1 MLAACLV
8 GLVVGFAASV
18 PTAGPLTLLIIANV
32 FRKKRYRSFQ
42 LAVGGA
48 FAESLYAM
56 AAFLGFGALAQTWMQ
71 RYGAAS
77 HIAGALALVGVGA
90 FFYFTGRKRHLFP
103 TEAETEAADARL
115 LSPVPT
121 DGSPAS
127 RTLLR
132 DGSVYFLG
140 FALIIVNPAIA
151 ITWAAVAAATSAW
164 VPVNTIASA
173 LGLGIGAFSGISGW
187 FLVLIGLLDK
197 HHARVNPRHIGV
209 GMRVMGVTLVTVG
222 IVLAIGMSFG
232 GCAPAKVLSSITIP

>member
-1 MLAACLV
+1 MLAAFLV

-56 AAFLGFGALAQTWMQ
+56 AAFLGWGAIAQSWVH
-71 RYGAAS
+71 RYGTLS
-77 HIAGALALVGVGA
+77 HTIGALALIAVGV
-90 FFYFTGRKRHLFP
+90 FFYFTGRKKHLFP

-115 LSPVPT
+115 LSPVPV

-127 RTLLR
+127 RTMLR

-151 ITWAAVAAATSAW
+151 ITWTAVAAAVSSW
-164 VPVNTIASA
+164 VPVNTFASA
-173 LGLGIGAFSGISGW
+173 IALGIGAFSGISGW

-197 HHARVNPRHIGV
+197 HHERVQPRHIGV
-209 GMRVMGVTLVTVG
+209 GMRVMGVTLMMIGV
-222 IVLAIGMSFG
+222 VLAIGVSFG
-232 GCAPAKVLSSITIP
+232 GCAPAKMLTLIGNP